1 MLVCVVVLFVLLV
14 CGFVFFFA
22 AAGCLCAEVV
32 LGNSFFWSIA
42 ALIITIVAVLLPESL
57 RS

>member
-14 CGFVFFFA
+14 CGFVFFA